1 LESAYSKHMTGDDS
15 LFSGITKING
25 GKVTFRD
32 NSKGKIIGVGNIGS
46 KSSLSIKKV
55 FLVNNLKHNL
65 LNIIQLCDKGYKIM
79 FDHACCLILEND
91 KVLFIVNRKGNVY
104 KIKIDACMRIE
115 SCLVA
120 RINDSF
126 LWHKRLDH
134 ISMYILSKLVKNEHI
149 KGLSH
154 IAFKKQKLC
163 DACQISKQ
171 VKNIF

>member
-46 KSSLSIKKV
+46 KSSLSIEKV
-55 FLVNNLKHNL
+55 F
-65 LNIIQLCDKGYKIM
+65 IIQLCDKGYKIM

-91 KVLFIVNRKGNVY
+91 KVLFIGNRKGNVY

-126 LWHKRLDH
+126 L
-134 ISMYILSKLVKNEHI
+134 
-149 KGLSH
+149 
-154 IAFKKQKLC
+154 
-163 DACQISKQ
+163 
-171 VKNIF
+171 